1 MRNASRQG
9 GGNEQQLKKKKKK
22 EQEHKQ
28 QNFLWA
34 QRHFSMKRVTSQFQV
49 ATTTAKKKEE
59 KKSALQVH
67 SWCCFLLIRPFF
79 FPYSLPSPFSL
90 SKL

>member
-9 GGNEQQLKKKKKK
+9 GRNEQQSEKKKKK

-34 QRHFSMKRVTSQFQV
+34 QRHFSIKSVTRQFQV
-49 ATTTAKKKEE
+49 ATTTAKKRG
-59 KKSALQVH
+59 KKCAVGE
-67 SWCCFLLIRPFF
+67 
-79 FPYSLPSPFSL
+79 
-90 SKL
+90 

>member
-9 GGNEQQLKKKKKK
+9 DGNEQQLKNKK

-59 KKSALQVH
+59 KKVR
-67 SWCCFLLIRPFF
+67 CRCIVVVVFC
-79 FPYSLPSPFSL
+79 
-90 SKL
+90 

>member
-9 GGNEQQLKKKKKK
+9 GRNEQQSKKKKKKKK

-34 QRHFSMKRVTSQFQV
+34 QRHFSIKSVTSQFQV
-49 ATTTAKKKEE
+49 ATTTAQKRGKKCAEGE
-59 KKSALQVH
+59 
-67 SWCCFLLIRPFF
+67 
-79 FPYSLPSPFSL
+79 
-90 SKL
+90 